1 MVGGRGSALVA
12 QTHTAGYGGALSGAG
27 RMWGMDWK
35 NHFRRPLSLSDQMV
49 IAQVLV
55 GIVVALFLI
64 AFGIFCY
71 FFGWP

>member
-1 MVGGRGSALVA
+1 
-12 QTHTAGYGGALSGAG
+12 
-27 RMWGMDWK
+27 MDWK
-35 NHFRRPLSLSDQMV
+35 NYFRRPLSLSDQMV